1 MLLTNP
7 VVLSVLLM
15 CVLCLLRFNV
25 FLAILIS
32 ALAAGM
38 LAGKGLVETTNL
50 LISGM
55 QGNLETALSY
65 ILLGALAAAI
75 SMTNLTPILIHYV
88 SKFISKKVFLVFFE
102 YSFYSMFFSKSH
114 TSSYSFYTY
123 LDTTLACFDE

>member
-1 MLLTNP
+1 MLLTNS

-50 LISGM
+50 LITGM
-55 QGNLETALSY
+55 QGDLKTALNFL
-65 ILLGALAAAI
+65 LLGALAGGI
-75 SMTNLTPILIHYV
+75 RMTNLTPILRHFAR
-88 SKFISKKVFLVFFE
+88 KFIN
-102 YSFYSMFFSKSH
+102 
-114 TSSYSFYTY
+114 
-123 LDTTLACFDE
+123 